1 MIEFWLGFGCA
12 AMVFTVAAGV
22 GTHGFRHR

>member
-12 AMVFTVAAGV
+12 AMTFGTAALI
-22 GTHGFRHR
+22 GTHGFRHH